1 MQEYRYASLLRPLGS
16 WVSLEQPFR
25 IEDPKESDVDA
36 FNPGWRAHD
45 VLVTESPLDP
55 EKIKS
60 LQLTDIEESRN
71 QKALC
76 DKLYSMNLNHK
87 YESMIK
93 DELGDKIRE
102 CKVKTEDQ
110 LNRMIEKYK
119 KYAQ

>member
-71 QKALC
+71 QKALY
-76 DKLYSMNLNHK
+76 DALYSMELHADIK
-87 YESMIK
+87 YE
-93 DELGDKIRE
+93 LGEKIRE
-102 CKVKTEDQ
+102 TKIRTEDQ

-119 KYAQ
+119 KYL